1 MCYFLSEKYIDEG
14 ECVSIIYYAPLT
26 IWDRALFIST
36 CIIGLFASVRFTK
49 PKWGSI
55 VLLSVIYI
63 LVCMTFCLYGNN
75 ILEMKTSY
83 WPHEYHPKPISDTLL
98 FLPSSVID
106 SNKMDAGYIFI
117 WVIIPLAIYYLY
129 DKLRDKEGKKE
140 VKEFIKGLFTTKDGL
155 KLILAIITFLIFTSI
170 PLLLDWAL
178 G

>member
-1 MCYFLSEKYIDEG
+1 MCYFLSEKYIYEG
-14 ECVSIIYYAPLT
+14 ECVSITYYAPLT

-49 PKWGSI
+49 AQWGSI

-75 ILEMKTSY
+75 ILEMNTEY
-83 WPHEYHPKPISDTLL
+83 WPHEYHSKPISDTLL

-140 VKEFIKGLFTTKDGL
+140 VKKFIKGLFTTKDGL